1 MVSYKALNTGAKEL
15 SRLFC
20 NPESTMYAFGFL
32 ILSPLNPNR
41 SLGQNR
47 KWKPH
52 DLDKERRASFWK
64 GYNCR
69 FLSFLKGNS
78 YIYKAGKNARSGKFN
93 NPNARPAVLS
103 ALKTQNGHCLQM
115 QHYKYR
121 LVLS

>member
-52 DLDKERRASFWK
+52 DWDKERRASFWK

-78 YIYKAGKNARSGKFN
+78 YIYQAGKNARSGKFN

-103 ALKTQNGHCLQM
+103 ALKTQNGHCFQM